1 MRRTP
6 ASGRATAKS
15 GTRFRRPQ
23 RNEALRRSRRR
34 RFIRRGSWTGFFL
47 AVILAVLAFAGTE
60 GWHWLRTTPMLEIT
74 KIALGDVSQ
83 AESRRLDRLL
93 SAWRG
98 RNLVAV
104 DLSAIRAAMLTDP
117 WVEDAMVRRVFP
129 GTLTVRISEKRPV
142 AVAVLDGRLTLVDR
156 AGQSIVAWS
165 ARLGTLD
172 LPLITGLDI
181 QAPEERSGQIREGLA
196 ALASLRRHDPDL
208 LARLSELDL
217 SRADRITARL
227 TDEPAPLY
235 LSREEVTA
243 NLDHYLAVREDIHTR
258 LAAVHAIDL
267 RWRGRVVVVPDGNP
281 ETRKKRQNG

>member
-34 RFIRRGSWTGFFL
+34 RFIRRGSWAGFFL
-47 AVILAVLAFAGTE
+47 AVIVAVLAFAGAE
-60 GWHWLRTTPMLEIT
+60 GWHWLRTTPLLKIT
-74 KIALGDVSQ
+74 EVSLLDVSQ
-83 AESRRLDRLL
+83 ADSRRLEALL
-93 SAWRG
+93 SSWRG

-104 DLSAIRAAMLTDP
+104 DLSTVRAAMLTDP
-117 WVEDAMVRRVFP
+117 WVEDALVRRVFP
-129 GTLTVRISEKRPV
+129 GTLNVRIREKRPV

-156 AGQSIVAWS
+156 AGQAIVAWS
-165 ARLGTLD
+165 TRLGTLD
-172 LPLITGLDI
+172 LPLLTGLDT
-181 QAPEERSGQIREGLA
+181 QAAGERSGRIREGLA
-196 ALASLRRHDPDL
+196 ALAKLSRHDPEL
-208 LARLSELDL
+208 LTRLSELDL
-217 SRADRITARL
+217 SRADRLTARL

-243 NLDHYLAVREDIHTR
+243 NLHHYFAVREDIHTR

-267 RWRGRVVVVPDGNP
+267 RWRGRVVVVPDTES
-281 ETRKKRQNG
+281 ETRKTRQNG